1 MSDPPDPKDSER
13 LEDVERADDPPESPA
28 LRALLK
34 RSLSAEAIKD
44 PPDLLAGVQRRIRK
58 RSKGKFFADGWSTSQ
73 MRVTYL
79 LIAAVTVLLV
89 VARVPGPRAAV
100 GALNQGRTSL
110 LESPLRPGS
119 SVRGRR

>member
-13 LEDVERADDPPESPA
+13 LDAPEQGAGAETEADDPPESPA

-34 RSLSAEAIKD
+34 RSLSADALKD

-58 RSKGKFFADGWSTSQ
+58 RSKGKFFADGWSTTH

-79 LIAAVTVLLV
+79 LIAACTVLLV
-89 VARVPGPRAAV
+89 VLVFLALGP
-100 GALNQGRTSL
+100 L
-110 LESPLRPGS
+110 
-119 SVRGRR
+119 SVR